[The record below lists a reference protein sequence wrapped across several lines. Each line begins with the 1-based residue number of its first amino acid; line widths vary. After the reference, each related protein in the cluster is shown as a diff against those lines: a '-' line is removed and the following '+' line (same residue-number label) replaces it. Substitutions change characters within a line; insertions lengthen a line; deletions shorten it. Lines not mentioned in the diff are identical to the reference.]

1 VQANINPI
9 QLPAEKNTLVL
20 QEKNWQSKKKKKKK
34 KKFNSSVHFHSCNL
48 KSLLHDKNYSR
59 RTKPCSDE

>member
-34 KKFNSSVHFHSCNL
+34 V
-48 KSLLHDKNYSR
+48 
-59 RTKPCSDE
+59 